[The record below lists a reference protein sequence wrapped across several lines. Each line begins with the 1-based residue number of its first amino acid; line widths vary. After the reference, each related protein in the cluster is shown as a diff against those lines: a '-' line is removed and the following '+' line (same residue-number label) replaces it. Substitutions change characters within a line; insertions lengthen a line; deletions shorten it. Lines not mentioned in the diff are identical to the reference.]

1 MTRKASAPNK
11 KRPVGR
17 PTKYRPEYCEQ
28 LIECMKRGAWLN
40 SFAAQIGV
48 SRNTLDLWAARHEEF
63 AEALAIGK
71 AAAAAWWENIG
82 RGIAAGKIGGPGS
95 ANMVIF
101 AMKNLSGGDFIDAQ
115 RHEHV
120 GRINHVPMSLE
131 EAKEEARRRGLPEY
145 VLLPGPSE

>member
-1 MTRKASAPNK
+1 MKRNGKTVTE

-17 PTKYRPEYCEQ
+17 PTKYRPEYGGQ

-48 SRNTLDLWAARHEEF
+48 SRGTLDLWVARHPEF
-63 AEALAIGK
+63 AEAVAIGK
-71 AAAAAWWENIG
+71 AAAAAWWENVG

-120 GRINHVPMSLE
+120 GQINHVPMSLE
-131 EAKEEARRRGLPEY
+131 EAREEARRRGLPEY
-145 VLLPGPSE
+145 VLLPEPGK